1 MLDRTAIR
9 DMASMMHFLVKKK
22 MQIILFIC
30 CLALVGLLFF
40 STAFIQIFAK
50 DRPLVSLLFCCIG
63 ILTTFLISC
72 FASPFYD
79 YAFTVSY
86 EAIAIPVA
94 FFVSILQK
102 YEESK
107 SKND

>member
-1 MLDRTAIR
+1 
-9 DMASMMHFLVKKK
+9 MHFIVKEVSKSEYFDY
-22 MQIILFIC
+22 MLFCLGGFIIL
-30 CLALVGLLFF
+30 
-40 STAFIQIFAK
+40 STAFIQILAK

-63 ILTTFLISC
+63 ILTSFSLSC
-72 FASPFYD
+72 FGSPFYD
-79 YAFTVSY
+79 GVFSVSC
-86 EAIAIPVA
+86 EAIAILVA